1 MLQSLMPIVRQAG
14 QMMLDAKKPTIHQK
28 EGRFNF
34 VTETDF
40 EIQEYLRGQLLALLP
55 GSVLFS
61 EEQEN
66 RRLTQEPTWVV
77 DPIDGTINFMR
88 DRGFSCVSVALL
100 KDREPCLGMVYDP
113 YRGEV
118 FSAQLG
124 QGALLNG
131 QPTQVSQE
139 PFHRGLLTMGTSPY
153 APRLADI
160 SMKAAHLM
168 LKQGG
173 DLRRSGSAALDLCW
187 VACGRTELYY
197 ELALSPWDYAAG
209 ALMVR
214 EAGGTLVDPLGE
226 PIDYGQEARILASN
240 SLCADQ
246 AQQILRRAWH
256 EAEG

>member
-1 MLQSLMPIVRQAG
+1 MLNALETVAREAG
-14 QMMLDAKKPTIHQK
+14 RMMLDRQEAAIHRK
-28 EGRFNF
+28 EGHYNF
-34 VTETDF
+34 VTERDLQ
-40 EIQEYLRGQLLALLP
+40 IQEFLRERLASLLP
-55 GSVLFS
+55 GSRFFS
-61 EEQEN
+61 EEQDNEG
-66 RRLTQEPTWVV
+66 LTNEPTWMV

-197 ELALSPWDYAAG
+197 ELALS
-209 ALMVR
+209 
-214 EAGGTLVDPLGE
+214 GGPTG
-226 PIDYGQEARILASN
+226 
-240 SLCADQ
+240 
-246 AQQILRRAWH
+246 RAH
-256 EAEG
+256 